1 MPSVQRENEDHGFPR
16 RLCRG
21 GQGHRQPQ
29 ADLCRREASAPDFAY
44 QEVLMAVEASDEY
57 SSQELFPP
65 KGKVYQVSGSLYL
78 VCGFPTSPPL
88 R

>member
-1 MPSVQRENEDHGFPR
+1 
-16 RLCRG
+16 
-21 GQGHRQPQ
+21 
-29 ADLCRREASAPDFAY
+29 
-44 QEVLMAVEASDEY
+44 MAVEASDEY